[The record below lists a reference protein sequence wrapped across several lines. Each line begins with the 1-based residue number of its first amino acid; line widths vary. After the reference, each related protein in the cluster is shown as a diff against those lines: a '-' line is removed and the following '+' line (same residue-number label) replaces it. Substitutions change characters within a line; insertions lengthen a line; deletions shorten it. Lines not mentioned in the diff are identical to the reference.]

1 MGTRRILITWCLLLL
16 FTVLFGVLTMRLLN
30 REQSRLGQAADIA
43 ARERLELAS
52 DSIRITVAGLRETI
66 LDEVLALPADL
77 AVSELATELIRLER
91 ENPLV
96 RNTFIWNRNQVL
108 LHPQVGR
115 AADREKVEFTERY
128 DLLFDGSVEWRAP
141 IGELEEANKPFA
153 IPAPAG
159 QTKTT
164 IKGGAVPAKP
174 QATGKG
180 QQAPPSPKEYSIQET
195 LAQAAKRTGKS
206 DWSPQRSTRWISW
219 HWLDQLYQLGVVFD
233 DKRGLVYGVEL
244 ETVALLARLHASL
257 PEDVEEGTSIS
268 LQDRN
273 GGIIHRVGAFGD
285 KPESEAAGALRV
297 PVGPLLDTYQMVGTG
312 LGRGAEQSQRLSLWL
327 SWLQV
332 ATFMLA
338 ILGTGSLLLWQAH
351 RNLRDARLKTGFV
364 SNVSHELKTPLT
376 TIRMYAELLGEDRVT
391 DPEKRQR
398 YLGTIVR
405 ESQRLARLVNNVLD
419 FGRLEQER
427 RNYQTESLDLVHY
440 LPALL
445 ESHNF
450 AETHPDSP
458 IDWSADSDACL
469 VDADPDALE
478 QILLNVID
486 NACKYAQSSAVTI
499 SVEDKGDYA
508 LLHVLD
514 RGTGVPGAHTR
525 KIFDKFHRV
534 DDSLTSQQAG
544 SGLGLSIARR
554 LARGM
559 GGDLSYRD
567 RAGGGADFTLRLPKS
582 K

>member
-1 MGTRRILITWCLLLL
+1 MATRRILITWCLLLL

-66 LDEVLALPADL
+66 LDEVVALPEDFSVKRL
-77 AVSELATELIRLER
+77 STELTRLER

-96 RNTFIWNRNQVL
+96 RNTFIWNREQVL
-108 LHPQVGR
+108 LHPQAGR
-115 AADREKVEFTERY
+115 SVDSEKVEFTKRY
-128 DLLFDGSVEWRAP
+128 ALLFDGSVEWRAP
-141 IGELEEANKPFA
+141 IGELEVAAKAPTLTKDGVEGSVKPAFV
-153 IPAPAG
+153 
-159 QTKTT
+159 
-164 IKGGAVPAKP
+164 KGGKAQVPM
-174 QATGKG
+174 Q
-180 QQAPPSPKEYSIQET
+180 PSQNSGKEYSIQET
-195 LAQAAKRTGKS
+195 LSQAGKPTGKGS
-206 DWSPQRSTRWISW
+206 WTPQRSTRWISW

-233 DKRGLVYGVEL
+233 DERGLVYGVEL

-273 GGIIHRVGAFGD
+273 GGIIHRIGASGD
-285 KPESEAAGALRV
+285 DSEREAAGVLRV

-312 LGRGAEQSQRLSLWL
+312 LGRGAEQSQRLSLLL

-376 TIRMYAELLGEDRVT
+376 TIRMYAELLGENRVQ
-391 DPEKRQR
+391 DPEKRER

-427 RNYQTESLDLVHY
+427 RNYQTESIDLLHY

-458 IDWSADSDACL
+458 IDWSADCDNCL

-478 QILLNVID
+478 QVLLNVID
-486 NACKYAQSSAVTI
+486 NACKYAPGSAVTI
-499 SVEDKGDYA
+499 TVEDKGDHA

-514 RGTGVPGAHTR
+514 RGNGVPGAHTR

-559 GGDLSYRD
+559 GGDLTYRD
-567 RAGGGADFTLRLPKS
+567 RTGGGSDFTVRLAKS
-582 K
+582 TS

>member
-43 ARERLELAS
+43 ARERLELAA
-52 DSIRITVAGLRETI
+52 DGIRITVAGLREPI
-66 LDEVLALPADL
+66 LEEVVALPKDL
-77 AVSELATELIRLER
+77 SVKRLVTELTRLER
-91 ENPLV
+91 EHPLV
-96 RNTFIWNRNQVL
+96 RNTFVWNRNKVL
-108 LHPQVGR
+108 LHPLSGET
-115 AADREKVEFTERY
+115 EKMEFTNRY
-128 DLLFDGSVEWRAP
+128 ALLFDGSVEWGAP
-141 IGELEEANKPFA
+141 IGELDVAAQRPPTDDWIDESRSAMTKGEPVQKPSS
-153 IPAPAG
+153 
-159 QTKTT
+159 
-164 IKGGAVPAKP
+164 
-174 QATGKG
+174 GKG
-180 QQAPPSPKEYSIQET
+180 VETLPQSQSAKEYSISET
-195 LAQAAKRTGKS
+195 LSQAGKPTGKRA
-206 DWSPQRSTRWISW
+206 WSPHRSTRWIPW

-233 DKRGLVYGVEL
+233 DERGLVYGVEL
-244 ETVALLARLHASL
+244 ETFALLSRLHASL
-257 PEDVEEGTSIS
+257 PKDVEEGTTIS

-273 GGIIHRVGAFGD
+273 GVIIHRAPAGVD
-285 KPESEAAGALRV
+285 ESESAAAGVLRV

-312 LGRGAEQSQRLSLWL
+312 LGRGAEQSQRLSLLL

-376 TIRMYAELLGEDRVT
+376 TIRMYAELLGENRVK
-391 DPEKRQR
+391 DPEKRER
-398 YLGTIVR
+398 YLSTIVR

-427 RNYQTESLDLVHY
+427 RNYQMESIDLLHY

-458 IDWSADSDACL
+458 IDWSADSDCCL
-469 VDADPDALE
+469 VKADPDALE

-486 NACKYAQSSAVTI
+486 NACKYAPDSAVTI
-499 SVEDKGDYA
+499 TVEDKADHA
-508 LLHVLD
+508 LVHVLD
-514 RGTGVPGAHTR
+514 RGNGVPGAHAR

-567 RAGGGADFTLRLPKS
+567 RAGGGSDFTVRLGKS
-582 K
+582 G